1 MPPGPNH
8 PGTVTTASGITLNMT
23 AAMARSS
30 GISLRTGRP
39 KRKKASRAC
48 FHCQKAHLTCDD
60 ARPCQRC
67 IKRGLSA
74 TCQDGVRKKAKYLND
89 GVGVDPSIGLTTSA
103 NDDLVGAS
111 NSHSGSVSLNPASP
125 TASILAPPTSAFVS
139 PSAASATNNPLP
151 SPISTHETINPN
163 SLASDALGDDPID
176 SSDSLFSNLDLSS
189 YNFGSKT
196 ANMEFSYLS
205 NMIDSTNGINAQDQ
219 IGLASSEAMI
229 ATNSASGGNS
239 GSSFGY
245 GFADIPVRDASWAT
259 RGLASLLSGSGTSP
273 QNSSS
278 PPTPTSGSMIDTTP
292 DRSAAGASQ
301 PPLPHRSSSLS
312 QELIPSANQ
321 PFPLGTSNLA
331 PPQSTQKPVLSG
343 GLSSSMSSRRRRD
356 PETVYASVTQPFS
369 YTPGYHGLI
378 AYLKSRFDR
387 PHLMRVARCMASFR
401 PSFIACTKTLKEED
415 LIFMEKCFQRTL
427 LEYEKF
433 ISYSGTP
440 TIVWRRTGQIAAVGK
455 EFCILTGWTREQ
467 LLSKRTF
474 VVELMDDHSVLEY
487 FEGFSKL
494 AFGDSRGA
502 TMMECTLLSPSGS
515 KVPTACTWT
524 IKRDVFDIPMMI
536 VGNFLPILN

>member
-1 MPPGPNH
+1 MTPTSSASAA
-8 PGTVTTASGITLNMT
+8 GTVTTSSGITLPMT
-23 AAMARSS
+23 AAMAKSS

-67 IKRGLSA
+67 IKRGLSK
-74 TCQDGVRKKAKYLND
+74 TCQDGVRKKAKYLHD
-89 GVGVDPSIGLTTSA
+89 TLVDL
-103 NDDLVGAS
+103 S
-111 NSHSGSVSLNPASP
+111 NPVQ
-125 TASILAPPTSAFVS
+125 VK
-139 PSAASATNNPLP
+139 AASTVSNNDPTVIESPKVEDTIDPLSLTAEP
-151 SPISTHETINPN
+151 VLEESPE
-163 SLASDALGDDPID
+163 G
-176 SSDSLFSNLDLSS
+176 SDSLFSNLDLST
-189 YNFGSKT
+189 YDFGSKT

-205 NMIDSTNGINAQDQ
+205 NMIRTNSLNPQDTLATPPMAGSGNLLSTN
-219 IGLASSEAMI
+219 IGQAYD
-229 ATNSASGGNS
+229 
-239 GSSFGY
+239 Y
-245 GFADIPVRDASWAT
+245 GFAEMSVRDSNWAS
-259 RGLASLLSGSGTSP
+259 RGLASLLSGNDHSP
-273 QNSSS
+273 QNSGS
-278 PPTPTSGSMIDTTP
+278 PPTPTTPGTEHGPRHGSSITGEITGP
-292 DRSAAGASQ
+292 
-301 PPLPHRSSSLS
+301 PPVLPLP
-312 QELIPSANQ
+312 Q
-321 PFPLGTSNLA
+321 PLQITASNLPMVSPA
-331 PPQSTQKPVLSG
+331 LPTHIAA
-343 GLSSSMSSRRRRD
+343 RRRRD
-356 PETVYASVTQPFS
+356 PETIYAGVTQPFS

-387 PHLMRVARCMASFR
+387 PHLMRVARCMAAFR

-440 TIVWRRTGQIAAVGK
+440 TIVWRRTGQVAAVGK

-467 LLSKRTF
+467 LLGKRTF

-502 TMMECTLLSPSGS
+502 TMMDCTLLSPTGR
-515 KVPTACTWT
+515 KIPTACTWT

-536 VGNFLPILN
+536 VGNFLPILS

>member
-1 MPPGPNH
+1 MPPASSSSA
-8 PGTVTTASGITLNMT
+8 PGTVTTASGITLPMT

-67 IKRGLSA
+67 VKRGLSA
-74 TCQDGVRKKAKYLND
+74 TCQDGVRKKAKYLHD
-89 GVGVDPSIGLTTSA
+89 APIDPSKLRSIPAKNTSKA
-103 NDDLVGAS
+103 SSEAVAAIVTAKEQPAEGTIDPSSLVS
-111 NSHSGSVSLNPASP
+111 EPVLDESPDGS
-125 TASILAPPTSAFVS
+125 
-139 PSAASATNNPLP
+139 
-151 SPISTHETINPN
+151 
-163 SLASDALGDDPID
+163 DG
-176 SSDSLFSNLDLSS
+176 LFSNFDLST
-189 YNFGSKT
+189 YDFGSKT

-205 NMIDSTNGINAQDQ
+205 NMIGTNGLHTQETFTTPPSLP
-219 IGLASSEAMI
+219 G
-229 ATNSASGGNS
+229 SGNLLQGNL
-239 GSSFGY
+239 GQGYDY
-245 GFADIPVRDASWAT
+245 GFAEVSVRDSNWAS
-259 RGLASLLSGSGTSP
+259 RGLASLLSGNDNSP
-273 QNSSS
+273 QNSAS
-278 PPTPTSGSMIDTTP
+278 PPTPTTPGADHAPRQGSSLIGEVTVPPVAQTLPQPIPTT
-292 DRSAAGASQ
+292 STN
-301 PPLPHRSSSLS
+301 PPLVSPAL
-312 QELIPSANQ
+312 PSH
-321 PFPLGTSNLA
+321 LA
-331 PPQSTQKPVLSG
+331 A
-343 GLSSSMSSRRRRD
+343 RRRRD
-356 PETVYASVTQPFS
+356 PETVYAAVTQPFS

-387 PHLMRVARCMASFR
+387 PHLMRVARCMAAFR

-440 TIVWRRTGQIAAVGK
+440 TIVWRRTGQVAAVGK
-455 EFCILTGWTREQ
+455 EFCILTGWTKEQ
-467 LLSKRTF
+467 LLGKRTF

-502 TMMECTLLSPSGS
+502 TMMECTLISPTGR
-515 KVPTACTWT
+515 KIPTACTWT

-536 VGNFLPILN
+536 VGNFLPILS

>member
-1 MPPGPNH
+1 MPPPAPAST
-8 PGTVTTASGITLNMT
+8 PGTVTTASGITLPMT

-74 TCQDGVRKKAKYLND
+74 TCQDGVRKKAKYLHDAPSGTTATAAGGKTVSAPTTLLAASSQGAFAGGLGPRTMSSSTADLSPATPSAFSAVLMTDPSRLD
-89 GVGVDPSIGLTTSA
+89 GNTVDPSSLSA
-103 NDDLVGAS
+103 HDE
-111 NSHSGSVSLNPASP
+111 SP
-125 TASILAPPTSAFVS
+125 DT
-139 PSAASATNNPLP
+139 
-151 SPISTHETINPN
+151 
-163 SLASDALGDDPID
+163 SDAFFA
-176 SSDSLFSNLDLSS
+176 SFDLSS
-189 YNFGSKT
+189 YDFGSKT

-205 NMIDSTNGINAQDQ
+205 NMVGTDSSLTAANTLPSNT
-219 IGLASSEAMI
+219 S
-229 ATNSASGGNS
+229 NVGNLLVTPQQQQQQQQQQ
-239 GSSFGY
+239 SFDY
-245 GFADIPVRDASWAT
+245 GFADMTVRDSNWAS
-259 RGLASLLSGSGTSP
+259 RGLASLLSGTDASP
-273 QNSSS
+273 QNSNS
-278 PPTPTSGSMIDTTP
+278 PPTPG
-292 DRSAAGASQ
+292 AALTLHDPTGAV
-301 PPLPHRSSSLS
+301 RGSSLS
-312 QELIPSANQ
+312 GEGRISPGLHAQMQVVPSIQQQQA
-321 PFPLGTSNLA
+321 PLQQQLVGPSPTTLPSHLVPTS
-331 PPQSTQKPVLSG
+331 T
-343 GLSSSMSSRRRRD
+343 RRRRD

-387 PHLMRVARCMASFR
+387 PHLMRLARCMAAFR

-440 TIVWRRTGQIAAVGK
+440 TIVWRRTGQVAAVGK
-455 EFCILTGWTREQ
+455 EFCILTGWTKDQ
-467 LLSKRTF
+467 LLGKRTF

-502 TMMECTLLSPSGS
+502 TMMECTLLSPSG
-515 KVPTACTWT
+515 KKIPTACTWT

>member
-1 MPPGPNH
+1 MTPTSSASA
-8 PGTVTTASGITLNMT
+8 PGTVTTASGITLPMT
-23 AAMARSS
+23 AAMAKSS

-74 TCQDGVRKKAKYLND
+74 TCQDGVRKKAKYLHD
-89 GVGVDPSIGLTTSA
+89 TPVDL
-103 NDDLVGAS
+103 S
-111 NSHSGSVSLNPASP
+111 NSVQVRATSIVSSNE
-125 TASILAPPTSAFVS
+125 
-139 PSAASATNNPLP
+139 ASAIDTPKL
-151 SPISTHETINPN
+151 EDTINPS
-163 SLASDALGDDPID
+163 SLTAEPVLDESPEG
-176 SSDSLFSNLDLSS
+176 SDSLFSNLDLST
-189 YNFGSKT
+189 YDFGSKT

-205 NMIDSTNGINAQDQ
+205 NMIGTNSNPHETLTTPPIAGNGNLLSTN
-219 IGLASSEAMI
+219 ASQA
-229 ATNSASGGNS
+229 
-239 GSSFGY
+239 FDY
-245 GFADIPVRDASWAT
+245 GFAEMSVRDSNWAS
-259 RGLASLLSGSGTSP
+259 RGLASLLSGHDHSP
-273 QNSSS
+273 QNSGS
-278 PPTPTSGSMIDTTP
+278 PPTPTTP
-292 DRSAAGASQ
+292 GAEHAARQGLSLTGEVTG
-301 PPLPHRSSSLS
+301 PPPVLPLPQPLQITASN
-312 QELIPSANQ
+312 IPLVSPAL
-321 PFPLGTSNLA
+321 PAHLA
-331 PPQSTQKPVLSG
+331 P
-343 GLSSSMSSRRRRD
+343 RRRRD
-356 PETVYASVTQPFS
+356 PGTIYAAVTQPFS

-387 PHLMRVARCMASFR
+387 PHLMRVARSMAAFR

-440 TIVWRRTGQIAAVGK
+440 TIVWRRTGQVAAVGK

-467 LLSKRTF
+467 LLGKRTF

-502 TMMECTLLSPSGS
+502 TMMECTLLSPTGR
-515 KVPTACTWT
+515 KIPTACTWT

-536 VGNFLPILN
+536 VGNFLPILS

>member
-1 MPPGPNH
+1 MAPASTSSSSSAAA
-8 PGTVTTASGITLNMT
+8 GTTMVTTSSGIKLPMT

-67 IKRGLSA
+67 IKRGLQAS
-74 TCQDGVRKKAKYLND
+74 CQDGIRKKAKYLND
-89 GVGVDPSIGLTTSA
+89 ASSNDQTNGSSSNSNMKGPRANSKNAVQHQLQRQRSVPNVPPPIIVPGSGTIDPSSLSARSNGGL
-103 NDDLVGAS
+103 NDE
-111 NSHSGSVSLNPASP
+111 
-125 TASILAPPTSAFVS
+125 I
-139 PSAASATNNPLP
+139 
-151 SPISTHETINPN
+151 
-163 SLASDALGDDPID
+163 
-176 SSDSLFSNLDLSS
+176 SSDSLFTNFDLST
-189 YNFGSKT
+189 YDFGSKT
-196 ANMEFSYLS
+196 ANLEYSYIS
-205 NMIDSTNGINAQDQ
+205 NMVDTTADQSFSLSSLNNNADDGLMLGVSDDPGYDQ
-219 IGLASSEAMI
+219 S
-229 ATNSASGGNS
+229 
-239 GSSFGY
+239 
-245 GFADIPVRDASWAT
+245 FADMSVRDSNWAA
-259 RGLASLLSGSGTSP
+259 RGLASLLSGNDNSP
-273 QNSSS
+273 QTSES
-278 PPTPTSGSMIDTTP
+278 PPTPIGALYAGSKTP
-292 DRSAAGASQ
+292 IINDN
-301 PPLPHRSSSLS
+301 SSSIVS
-312 QELIPSANQ
+312 QNIKAEPSSRDGIQHAGRGNISDISV
-321 PFPLGTSNLA
+321 FSGKDGNNNININSSNTPLQAADNMH
-331 PPQSTQKPVLSG
+331 
-343 GLSSSMSSRRRRD
+343 LSSQQQVGRRRRRD
-356 PETVYASVTQPFS
+356 PETVYSSVTRPFS

-378 AYLKSRFDR
+378 AYLKSRFDK
-387 PHLMRVARCMASFR
+387 PHLMRVAKCMAAFR

-440 TIVWRRTGQIAAVGK
+440 TIVWRRTGQVAAVGK

-467 LLSKRTF
+467 LLSKCTF

-502 TMMECTLLSPSGS
+502 TMMECTLLSPNG
-515 KVPTACTWT
+515 KKIPTACTWT